1 MNHNNFRRASVN
13 HEGRFANSLTRQ
25 LQSFSGDKMMED
37 DIHNFIRGH
46 REEIA
51 KYEKQK
57 AILEQQVELLTI

>member
-1 MNHNNFRRASVN
+1 
-13 HEGRFANSLTRQ
+13 
-25 LQSFSGDKMMED
+25 MMED